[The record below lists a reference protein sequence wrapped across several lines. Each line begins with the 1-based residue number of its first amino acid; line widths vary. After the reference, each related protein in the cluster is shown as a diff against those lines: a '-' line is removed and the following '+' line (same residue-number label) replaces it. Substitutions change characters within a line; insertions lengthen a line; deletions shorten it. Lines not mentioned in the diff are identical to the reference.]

1 MTRATS
7 KLSIATLLTI
17 LLGAYLP
24 AAFGHEVSLFCPAAF
39 GTVPD
44 ASGLIAYYPLDGN
57 TSDASGNGLD
67 AIEVVAARPAEGKIG
82 QGYYFNGKDSY
93 IRLPL
98 DISPYAYSQITL
110 TAWIKAEKV
119 KQPRYVINQ
128 GDYGNRS
135 LFVYNGAVSA
145 GRALIGNRKHTIYPN
160 RWMFVAL
167 NYDQATNTAVLLSGG
182 SFSAL
187 DKVGIPE
194 QPIPSVLLGA
204 KAPGNS
210 VFAGVIDE
218 VRIYDRALTT
228 AELAALKSDSSPAS
242 VAVSNQPNQIPAID
256 GSNKVQPGQ
265 SANDDPAI
273 PLFDTSSP
281 NIFTSAPPE
290 ALSTDICGDVT
301 CPTGQTCFDGGCF
314 DNISPTLSQD
324 VAAACAN
331 VTCPTDQACVDGG
344 CFDNIS
350 PTLSQDVAAACT
362 NVTCPDGQ
370 ACVDGG
376 CFDNAPDVFVAPA
389 GSRQDAGS
397 VPIALPGA
405 EFGTA
410 SAQDIPTAPEYQAA
424 NQPVEYVAEG
434 TMLMSDPVMPATN
447 INAVMDLQNINI
459 KKQNEKKG
467 DEYYLVT
474 YKVRGFRGKGT
485 RVFTFDPQR
494 QIMPLATGENWA
506 KKNLQFSIP
515 QAAGR
520 LVFNNLK
527 PFEIYGFVAV
537 LMEANKNTLKEA
549 EYAFGFG
556 EYKNEA
562 GVLEVISSAFARA
575 VPNDAGRP
583 DYDDMTCNNIKRIF
597 DVNYNGIETHFG
609 NYSRW
614 DLGLTKAIRDAIA
627 LPLGGNAKKPDSFD
641 GAFWGFS
648 MNLPGGGTCLGKPPS
663 SDLFPAAG
671 QPFTYRT
678 RSTRILGEHLQ

>member
-1 MTRATS
+1 MLRPSS
-7 KLSIATLLTI
+7 KPSIVTLSTI
-17 LLGAYLP
+17 LLSAYLP
-24 AAFGHEVSLFCPAAF
+24 AAFGHEVSLSCPAAF

-44 ASGLIAYYPLDGN
+44 AAGLIAYYPLDGN
-57 TSDASGNGLD
+57 TNDASGNGMD
-67 AIEVVAARPAEGKIG
+67 AIEVVAARPADGKIG

-110 TAWIKAEKV
+110 TAWIKAEEV

-128 GDYGNRS
+128 GDNGNRS

-182 SFSAL
+182 NFSAL

-218 VRIYDRALTT
+218 VRIYDRALST

-242 VAVSNQPNQIPAID
+242 VAVSNQPNQLPALD

-265 SANDDPAI
+265 SANDDPAA

-281 NIFTSAPPE
+281 SIFTSAPLE
-290 ALSTDICGDVT
+290 AQSADFCSDVT
-301 CPTGQTCFDGGCF
+301 CPAGQSCFDGGCF
-314 DNISPTLSQD
+314 DSMSPTLSQD

-331 VTCPTDQACVDGG
+331 VTCP
-344 CFDNIS
+344 S
-350 PTLSQDVAAACT
+350 
-362 NVTCPDGQ
+362 GQ

-376 CFDNAPDVFVAPA
+376 CFDNAPDVFGASAGSGQDAGESTNASAYPAPDVLVAPA
-389 GSRQDAGS
+389 GGGLDAGS
-397 VPIALPGA
+397 VPIVPPAA
-405 EFGTA
+405 EIGTA

-447 INAVMDLQNINI
+447 INAVMDLQKI
-459 KKQNEKKG
+459 KITKQNEKKG

-474 YKVRGFRGKGT
+474 YKLRGFRGKGN
-485 RVFTFDPQR
+485 RVFTFDPER
-494 QIMPLATGENWA
+494 QIQPLATGENWA

-537 LMEANKNTLKEA
+537 VMEANKNTLKEA

-575 VPNDAGRP
+575 VPNDARQP

-614 DLGLTKAIRDAIA
+614 DLGLPKAIQDAIA

-641 GAFWGFS
+641 GAFWGFN
-648 MNLPGGGTCLGKPPS
+648 MNLPGGTTCLGKLPS
-663 SDLFPAAG
+663 ADLFPAAG

-678 RSTRILGEHLQ
+678 RRTRILGEHLQ